1 MLGVYLLALL
11 ADFTWYRAH
20 IPPGFRD
27 ARWSGSWE
35 TSNYGGLAG
44 RLLVLLPDPI
54 PEDEDFRAEALV
66 YYPIYSVWQTGRFVR
81 IDFGGRYSPEGITA
95 GRSTEP
101 IPGGGVLRFKGIA
114 GRQVVEYSAL
124 VDGGRTRIVGGY
136 LSADPYDYG
145 HFFIRRD

>member
-81 IDFGGRYSPEGITA
+81 MDLAVDTA
-95 GRSTEP
+95 PKASRPVVQQSRSRAAACSDSR
-101 IPGGGVLRFKGIA
+101 GSRA
-114 GRQVVEYSAL
+114 GKSSN
-124 VDGGRTRIVGGY
+124 TR
-136 LSADPYDYG
+136 
-145 HFFIRRD
+145 RW